1 MDNEISKVV
10 KKKTV
15 KLTLLMKLNN
25 YKEYFRKRGYD
36 NVKMEIDGNTIKF
49 SKNERFFRLDNDFLI
64 EPEYILELVKINL
77 P

>member
-15 KLTLLMKLNN
+15 KLTLLMKLN
-25 YKEYFRKRGYD
+25 